1 MPLAFRAVLTR
12 PERKGGDPVLV
23 LATVRGAGIAYLMVL
38 SPLPSSTQG
47 KDNRRVQMTKVVLLY
62 RSNLP
67 CTVKPDPWCIWI

>member
-1 MPLAFRAVLTR
+1 MTDA
-12 PERKGGDPVLV
+12 
-23 LATVRGAGIAYLMVL
+23 LMW
-38 SPLPSSTQG
+38 SLPSSTKG